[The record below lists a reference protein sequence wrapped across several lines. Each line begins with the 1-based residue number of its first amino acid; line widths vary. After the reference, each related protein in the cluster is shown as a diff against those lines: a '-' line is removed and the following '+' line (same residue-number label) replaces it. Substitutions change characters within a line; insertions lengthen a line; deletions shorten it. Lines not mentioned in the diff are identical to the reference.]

1 LNIENLVDEVFGHLT
16 VLELANKH
24 RRGNSWV
31 CKCDCGNK
39 IILSTCRLIDQK
51 NRGANKSCGCKN
63 KKQNRMSKEHSR
75 IYQIW
80 KGMIYRC
87 YKPTKSGY
95 ERYGGKGVTVCDEW
109 RYDFAPFLEW
119 ALANGYSDV
128 LTIDRIESTK
138 PYGPSNCRWSD
149 YFTQE
154 ANRGMHKDN
163 TTGYKGVAPLNG
175 KFRAYLTRNKINKHL
190 GSFDTIEEAASA
202 RDHAL
207 RQYELTGAL

>member
-1 LNIENLVDEVFGHLT
+1 MGIENLVGETFGHLT
-16 VLELANKH
+16 VLKLNNQH
-24 RRGNSWV
+24 HLGNSWL
-31 CKCDCGNK
+31 CKCDCGNE
-39 IILSTCRLIDQK
+39 IILGTCHLVETR
-51 NRGANKSCGCKN
+51 NRRANKSCGCKN
-63 KKQNRMSKEHSR
+63 KKQNRKSKEHPR
-75 IYQIW
+75 LYNIW

-109 RYDFAPFLEW
+109 INSFENFLEW
-119 ALANGYSDV
+119 SLVNGYSDV
-128 LTIDRIESTK
+128 LTIDRIESTN

-175 KFRAYLTRNKINKHL
+175 KFRSYLTRKRITKHL
-190 GSFDTIEEAASA
+190 GMFNTLEEAVMA
-202 RDHAL
+202 REYAL
-207 RQYELTGAL
+207 EQYEQTGTF